1 MLPKLSYRTTWT
13 DEYPH
18 LSRRQAA
25 EQLQISPGGI
35 DRLLDSRYLP
45 DLSVQRIWDLSKRR
59 ILIADGC
66 QPVLRQGLMAPA
78 DDDPSTKYPR
88 EFIGESADLT
98 NDQVLAADQQ
108 WWRCEPQNVVN
119 ARFLPVTIAGFPVT
133 VLKILGDRER
143 DRITHRFTAR
153 NGREMTE
160 IRYSFEARLAGRV
173 KELGHLHADEDSSEA
188 FCIDPDLS
196 DAERERVL
204 FLLKGRSTAQSG
216 GPIAYL
222 PNA

>member
-1 MLPKLSYRTTWT
+1 MLPTLSYRENTTVF
-13 DEYPH
+13 PH

-25 EQLQISPGGI
+25 DQLQISLGGI
-35 DRLLDSRYLP
+35 DRLLASGYLP
-45 DLSVQRIWDLSKRR
+45 DLSVQRIWDLSTRR

-66 QPVLRQGLMAPA
+66 QPVLRQGLKTLA

-88 EFIGESADLT
+88 EFMGESWDL
-98 NDQVLAADQQ
+98 DDDEVVAADQQ

-133 VLKILGDRER
+133 VLRIRGVREAVP
-143 DRITHRFTAR
+143 HRFTAR
-153 NGREMTE
+153 NGHEMTE
-160 IRYSFEARLAGRV
+160 IRYSFDAELAGRAR
-173 KELGHLHADEDSSEA
+173 ELGHLRADEDCVEA
-188 FCIDPDLS
+188 FYVDPALP

-204 FLLKGRSTAQSG
+204 LLLKGRSTAQSG

>member
-1 MLPKLSYRTTWT
+1 MLPTLSYRENTT
-13 DEYPH
+13 EYPH

-25 EQLQISPGGI
+25 DQLQISPGGI
-35 DRLLDSRYLP
+35 DRLLDSGYLP
-45 DLSVQRIWDLSKRR
+45 DLSVQRIWDLSKRG

-88 EFIGESADLT
+88 EFMGESKDL
-98 NDQVLAADQQ
+98 NPKQVVEADQQ
-108 WWRCEPQNVVN
+108 WWRCEPQNVEN
-119 ARFLPVTIAGFPVT
+119 ARFLPVTISGFPVT
-133 VLKILGDRER
+133 VLKIHRVR
-143 DRITHRFTAR
+143 DTLTQRFTAR

-160 IRYSFEARLAGRV
+160 IRYSFEAELAGRV
-173 KELGHLHADEDSSEA
+173 NELGHLRANEDSPEA
-188 FCIDPDLS
+188 FYVDPTLS

-204 FLLKGRSTAQSG
+204 HLLKGRSTAQSG